1 MQKKHLEK
9 GHKMSLNIVA
19 LMGRLVANPELKQT
33 QSGISVTSFRIA
45 CDRSYCKQGEE
56 RQTDWIDCTAWRS
69 NAEFICKYFG
79 KGQLI
84 AVQGEL
90 QTRNYTDR
98 DGNKRKATEV
108 VVSQAHFAESK
119 KESNN
124 STYQKPK
131 GQPDISADDTGDFE
145 EIPDDGDLPF

>member
-1 MQKKHLEK
+1 
-9 GHKMSLNIVA
+9 
-19 LMGRLVANPELKQT
+19 MGRICNDLELKQT
-33 QSGISVTSFRIA
+33 QSGLSVTSFRIA
-45 CDRSYCKQGEE
+45 CDRSYCKAGEE
-56 RQTDWIDCTAWRS
+56 RQTDWIDCTAWRTT
-69 NAEFICKYFG
+69 AEFICKYFG

-119 KESNN
+119 KDTGNN
-124 STYQKPK
+124 NTYQKPK
-131 GQPDISADDTGDFE
+131 GQPDISADDGDFE
-145 EIPDDGDLPF
+145 GITDDSDLPF

>member
-1 MQKKHLEK
+1 
-9 GHKMSLNIVA
+9 MSLNVVA

-33 QSGISVTSFRIA
+33 QSGLSVTSFRIA
-45 CDRSYCKQGEE
+45 CDRSYCKAGQE
-56 RQTDWIDCTAWRS
+56 RQTDWIDCVAWRS
-69 NAEFICKYFG
+69 SAEFIARYFG

-84 AVQGEL
+84 AIEGSI
-90 QTRNYTDR
+90 QTRSYTDR

-124 STYQKPK
+124 NTYQNPK
-131 GQPDISADDTGDFE
+131 EPPQNTQPAPPYSGGDTGDFE
-145 EIPDDGDLPF
+145 EIPSDDDLPF

>member
-1 MQKKHLEK
+1 
-9 GHKMSLNIVA
+9 
-19 LMGRLVANPELKQT
+19 MGRICNDLELKQT
-33 QSGISVTSFRIA
+33 SSGLSVTSFRIA
-45 CDRSYCKQGEE
+45 CDRSYCKAGQE
-56 RQTDWIDCTAWRS
+56 RQTDWIDCVAWR
-69 NAEFICKYFG
+69 NTAEHVCKWFK

-124 STYQKPK
+124 NTYQKPK
-131 GQPDISADDTGDFE
+131 EQPQNTQPAPDISADDTGDFE
-145 EIPDDGDLPF
+145 EIPSDSDLPF

>member
-1 MQKKHLEK
+1 M
-9 GHKMSLNIVA
+9 LNVIA

-33 QSGISVTSFRIA
+33 QSGIAVTSFTIA
-45 CDRSYCKQGEE
+45 CDRSYCKAGQE
-56 RQTDWIDCTAWRS
+56 RQTDWIDCVAWRS

-119 KESNN
+119 KDTGNN
-124 STYQKPK
+124 NTYQKPK
-131 GQPDISADDTGDFE
+131 GQPDISADDGDFE
-145 EIPDDGDLPF
+145 GITDDSDLPF

>member
-1 MQKKHLEK
+1 M
-9 GHKMSLNIVA
+9 LNVIA

-33 QSGISVTSFRIA
+33 QSGIAVTSFTIA
-45 CDRSYCKQGEE
+45 CDRSYCKAGQE
-56 RQTDWIDCTAWRS
+56 RQTDWIDCVAWRS
-69 NAEFICKYFG
+69 SAEFISRYFG

-119 KESNN
+119 KESSNN
-124 STYQKPK
+124 TYKSKPK
-131 GQPDISADDTGDFE
+131 EQEKQADISADDTGDFE

>member
-1 MQKKHLEK
+1 M
-9 GHKMSLNIVA
+9 LNCIA

-33 QSGISVTSFRIA
+33 QSGIAVMSFTIA
-45 CDRSYCKQGEE
+45 CDRSYCKAGEE
-56 RQTDWIDCTAWRS
+56 RQADFIDCTAWRGT
-69 NAEFICKYFG
+69 AEFICKYFG

-90 QTRNYTDR
+90 QTRSYTDR
-98 DGNKRKATEV
+98 DGNKRKTTEV

-119 KESNN
+119 KDTGNN
-124 STYQKPK
+124 NTYQKPK
-131 GQPDISADDTGDFE
+131 EQPRNTQPAPDISADDTGNFE

>member
-1 MQKKHLEK
+1 M
-9 GHKMSLNIVA
+9 LNVVA
-19 LMGRLVANPELKQT
+19 LEGRICNDLELKQT
-33 QSGISVTSFRIA
+33 TSGLSVASFRIA
-45 CDRSYCKQGEE
+45 CDRSYCKAGQE
-56 RQTDWIDCTAWRS
+56 RQTDWIDCTAWR
-69 NAEFICKYFG
+69 NTAEHVCKWFK

-119 KESNN
+119 KESSNN
-124 STYQKPK
+124 TYKSKPK
-131 GQPDISADDTGDFE
+131 EQEKQADISADDTGDFE

>member
-1 MQKKHLEK
+1 M
-9 GHKMSLNIVA
+9 LNVIA

-33 QSGISVTSFRIA
+33 QSGIAVTSFRIA

-56 RQTDWIDCTAWRS
+56 RQTDWIDCVAWRS

-119 KESNN
+119 KDTGNN
-124 STYQKPK
+124 NTYQKPK
-131 GQPDISADDTGDFE
+131 GQPDISADDGDFE
-145 EIPDDGDLPF
+145 GITDDSDLPF

>member
-1 MQKKHLEK
+1 M
-9 GHKMSLNIVA
+9 LNVIA
-19 LMGRLVANPELKQT
+19 LMGHLVANPELKQT
-33 QSGISVTSFRIA
+33 QSGIAVTSFTIA
-45 CDRSYCKQGEE
+45 CDRSYCKAGQE
-56 RQTDWIDCTAWRS
+56 RQTDWIDCVAWRS

-119 KESNN
+119 KDTGNN
-124 STYQKPK
+124 NTYQKPK
-131 GQPDISADDTGDFE
+131 GQPDISADDGDFE
-145 EIPDDGDLPF
+145 GITDDSDLPF

>member
-1 MQKKHLEK
+1 M
-9 GHKMSLNIVA
+9 LNCVA

-33 QSGISVTSFRIA
+33 QSGIAVTSFRIA
-45 CDRSYCKQGEE
+45 CDRSYCKAGQE
-56 RQTDWIDCTAWRS
+56 RQTDWIDCVAWRS
-69 NAEFICKYFG
+69 NAEFIARYFS

-98 DGNKRKATEV
+98 DGNKRKVTEV

-124 STYQKPK
+124 NTYRSKPK
-131 GQPDISADDTGDFE
+131 EQPQNTQPAPDISADDTGDFE